1 LRQCRNRSFEAALA
15 DQERPTASGIIK
27 ANLPS
32 KAKPV
37 SDGALWLWGRLR
49 DFERQGFFDQ
59 RPGEILSTMTAEM
72 LAGTR
77 SLAPRVAAWLNLI
90 GSDPNALTKMP
101 LQRSSPVLSTCVMTM
116 APYQLA
122 AHVAVR

>member
-1 LRQCRNRSFEAALA
+1 MTKAKGAREPGTDWGATRSNGATASTLKDLGITKDKSSQWQRPAAVPQPQFEAVLA

-59 RPGEILSTMTAEM
+59 RPGEILS
-72 LAGTR
+72 
-77 SLAPRVAAWLNLI
+77 I
-90 GSDPNALTKMP
+90 
-101 LQRSSPVLSTCVMTM
+101 QR
-116 APYQLA
+116 
-122 AHVAVR
+122 